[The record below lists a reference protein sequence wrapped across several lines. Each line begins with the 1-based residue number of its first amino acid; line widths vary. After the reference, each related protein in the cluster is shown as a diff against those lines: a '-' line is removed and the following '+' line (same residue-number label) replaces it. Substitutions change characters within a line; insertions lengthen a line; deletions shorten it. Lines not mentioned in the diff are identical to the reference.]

1 MRIGTKSTVAA
12 ACIAA
17 LALAL
22 ATAAVA
28 TAFDYTLFGT
38 SNNTW
43 STRGVDHDYYYIRGT
58 VAGSTTVCVKR
69 NSAGDAF
76 CAQGTQA
83 KSYVDS
89 CNPSACLS
97 YYKQTS
103 GSSADITAH
112 DEWH

>member
-1 MRIGTKSTVAA
+1 MRIRTRRTVAA
-12 ACIAA
+12 ACAA
-17 LALAL
+17 VLALAL
-22 ATAAVA
+22 ATTAVA

-38 SNNTW
+38 SDNTW
-43 STRGVDHDYYYIRGT
+43 TTRGVDHDYYFIRGT
-58 VAGSTTVCVKR
+58 VTGSTTVCVKR
-69 NSAGDAF
+69 NPTGDSF
-76 CAQGTQA
+76 CAQGTQS

-103 GSSADITAH
+103 GGSLDITAH